1 MGEQLFAH
9 AAGTWLRSAS
19 GASWNCSPVRMTT
32 VSKVIVSGGSVPL
45 EPSRPADGER
55 PDPRRVA
62 AIAELDAADAQLDAI
77 VGAARDRA
85 VEADLDVVAGGGQ
98 RIGRDVTA
106 VENAERGSDE
116 LADDPDV
123 VRLTPP

>member
-1 MGEQLFAH
+1 
-9 AAGTWLRSAS
+9 
-19 GASWNCSPVRMTT
+19 MTT

-45 EPSRPADGER
+45 EPSRPAERER

-62 AIAELDAADAQLDAI
+62 AIAELDAADASMDAI

-85 VEADLDVVAGGGQ
+85 VETDLDGVAGVGK

-106 VENAERGSDE
+106 VENAEGGSDVSWPMIQT
-116 LADDPDV
+116 LSGS
-123 VRLTPP
+123 TPP